1 VTTSRAPGIYSVES
15 ESRYVPMGLGPSGVA
30 GFVGMAERG
39 PTDLPTRVTSYE
51 EFLTLFGEPP
61 LEGYLGPAIQGFF
74 LNGGR
79 ACYVL
84 RIAHQVSRSGEEI
97 AARAHLDLQTDGGA
111 ASLRIE
117 ASNPGLWANRVRIN
131 IERPEPR
138 VSTLL
143 TLDVRPGDTSAVIKS
158 THGLVRGSIIRFR
171 DKEGEAYRTVTELS
185 GKTISWAEDQ
195 PLERP
200 FDSGAP
206 TWIEPL
212 EFHMSVQWGAQRE
225 RYRYLSMSP
234 AAGSYFERV
243 LNDRSRLVRVT
254 DARDGLPPQES
265 TPATLHDV
273 TLVGGLDGAYTVT
286 PDDFIGANIGP
297 EERYGIAAFEAIEEV
312 DLLLAPDLCW
322 ALSESG
328 GFRSEADVHVV
339 QEAMVSQCERL
350 KTRMAILD
358 FPDPSDIKRA
368 SQWRLHFDS
377 AFAAFYFP
385 WVATEHQ
392 GEQRLVP
399 PSGHVSG
406 IFARCDVAM
415 GPYRAPANEEIE
427 GIFDVGLDL
436 RESDIARLNQEGV
449 NCLKGFARRGIRVW
463 GARTT
468 SSDPMWRFINVRRVM
483 NTVISSVERGLQWT
497 VFETNTPLLW
507 KTLTRQVTSFLMD
520 LWREGYFQ
528 GRTPEE
534 AFFVKCD
541 DETNPEEIR
550 DVGIVVVECGI
561 APVRPAEFIS
571 FKVEAELD
579 EVRSGG

>member
-1 VTTSRAPGIYSVES
+1 MS
-15 ESRYVPMGLGPSGVA
+15 LGPSGVP
-30 GFVGMAERG
+30 GFVGISERG
-39 PTDLPTRVTSYE
+39 PTDTPTRITSFD
-51 EFLTLFGEPP
+51 EFQVVFGEPP
-61 LEGYLGPAIQGFF
+61 LDGYLGPAIQGFF
-74 LNGGR
+74 ANGGR
-79 ACYVL
+79 TCYVL
-84 RIAHQVSRSGEEI
+84 RVAHQVSRSGEEI
-97 AARAHLDLQTDGGA
+97 ARNSAADLSTDEGDTTLIVTA
-111 ASLRIE
+111 AS
-117 ASNPGLWANRVRIN
+117 PGLWGNRVRVSV
-131 IERPEPR
+131 ERPEPR

-158 THGLVRGSIIRFR
+158 THGLTRGGIIRFR
-171 DKEGEAYRTVTELS
+171 DKEGAVYRTITDLS
-185 GKTISWAEDQ
+185 GKTITWAEDE
-195 PLERP
+195 PLERG
-200 FDSGAP
+200 FESGAP
-206 TWIEPL
+206 TWIEPA
-212 EFHMSVQWGAQRE
+212 EFHMNVQWGAHRE

-234 AAGSYFERV
+234 ISTTYVERV
-243 LNDRSRLVRVT
+243 VNERSQVIRLV
-254 DARDGLPPQES
+254 DAREGGPAHLR
-265 TPATLHDV
+265 TPASLEEA
-273 TLVGGLDGAYTVT
+273 LLSGGSDGAYTVT

-297 EERYGIAAFEAIEEV
+297 EERYGVAAFEAIEEV
-312 DLLLAPDLCW
+312 DLLVAPDLAW
-322 ALSESG
+322 ALDQSA

-339 QEAMVSQCERL
+339 QEAMVSQCERD

-385 WVATEHQ
+385 WVAVDHH

-399 PSGHVSG
+399 PSGHVCG
-406 IFARCDVAM
+406 IYARCDAAM
-415 GPYRAPANEEIE
+415 GPYRAPANEEID
-427 GIFDVGLDL
+427 GIFDLGVDL
-436 RESDIARLNQEGV
+436 REPDIARLNEEGI

-468 SSDPMWRFINVRRVM
+468 SSDTTWRFVNVRRVM

-507 KTLTRQVTSFLMD
+507 KTLSRQVTSFLMD

-541 DETNPEEIR
+541 DETNPEELR
-550 DVGIVVVECGI
+550 SVGVVVIECGV

-571 FKVEAELD
+571 FKVEADLE
-579 EVRSGG
+579 EVGPGG

>member
-1 VTTSRAPGIYSVES
+1 MES

-39 PTDLPTRVTSYE
+39 PTDVPTRVTSYE
-51 EFLTLFGEPP
+51 EFLSLFGEPP

-84 RIAHQVSRSGEEI
+84 RIAHQVSRSGEET
-97 AARAHLDLQTDGGA
+97 AAKAAHNLLTETGA
-111 ASLRIE
+111 PSLRVE
-117 ASNPGLWANRVRIN
+117 SMNPGLWANRVRISV
-131 IERPEPR
+131 ERPDPR

-143 TLDVRPGDTSAVIKS
+143 TLDLRAGDTSAVIKS
-158 THGLVRGSIIRFR
+158 THGLMQGSIIRLR
-171 DKEGEAYRTVTELS
+171 DKEGEVYRTLTDLS
-185 GKTISWAEDQ
+185 GKTISWSEDQ

-212 EFHMSVQWGAQRE
+212 EFDLNVQWGAQRE

-234 AAGSYFERV
+234 SSGAYFERV
-243 LNDRSRLVRVT
+243 INERSELVRVL
-254 DARDGLPPQES
+254 DARDELPAHER
-265 TPATLHDV
+265 TPAVQAELTLS
-273 TLVGGLDGAYTVT
+273 GGLDGAYTVT

-297 EERYGIAAFEAIEEV
+297 EERYGIAAFEAVDEV
-312 DLLLAPDLCW
+312 DLLVAPDLAW
-322 ALSESG
+322 ALAHSG

-350 KTRMAILD
+350 KTRVAIMD
-358 FPDPSDIKRA
+358 FPEPANIKHA

-392 GEQRLVP
+392 GQQRLVP
-399 PSGHVSG
+399 PSGHVCG
-406 IFARCDVAM
+406 IIARCDGAM

-427 GIFDVGLDL
+427 GIFDVGVDL
-436 RESDIARLNQEGV
+436 RDNDIARLNDEGV

-468 SSDPMWRFINVRRVM
+468 SSDPMWRFLNVRRVM

-541 DETNPEEIR
+541 EETNPEEIR
-550 DVGIVVVECGI
+550 DVGVVVIECGI

-571 FKVEAELD
+571 FKVEAEID
-579 EVRSGG
+579 EVGGGG